1 MILQFLALRNPL
13 LKIFLNKICSKYFIA
28 TSRTLFDTM
37 SVHLESLY
45 CITMYYLI
53 FTLGAKSSQS
63 QVLVFLDSHC
73 EVTQGWLEP
82 LLARIK
88 EKRLLIEFI
97 QFHEKFSLTVHN
109 ALRGELTSTFRRI
122 YMVWLF

>member
-1 MILQFLALRNPL
+1 
-13 LKIFLNKICSKYFIA
+13 
-28 TSRTLFDTM
+28 
-37 SVHLESLY
+37 
-45 CITMYYLI
+45 MYYLI
-53 FTLGAKSSQS
+53 FTLGAKSSKS

-97 QFHEKFSLTVHN
+97 QFYEKISSYSF
-109 ALRGELTSTFRRI
+109 
-122 YMVWLF
+122 